1 MLGEHG
7 GHEVFVFVGFEAA
20 GGIHDATAGAESG
33 EGRGQELG
41 LGFAAAIDVL
51 VGEAPAG
58 IQAAAENA
66 GIGAGGIDQD
76 TVEGSLGGGVFGS
89 DHLDIGGEALDII
102 EETTASSGIGFGGHD
117 GAVVID
123 GLS

>member
-1 MLGEHG
+1 
-7 GHEVFVFVGFEAA
+7 
-20 GGIHDATAGAESG
+20 
-33 EGRGQELG
+33 
-41 LGFAAAIDVL
+41 
-51 VGEAPAG
+51 
-58 IQAAAENA
+58 
-66 GIGAGGIDQD
+66 
-76 TVEGSLGGGVFGS
+76 VFGS